1 MTTINATDALKML
14 QSGEAVLIDVRNPEE
29 FRDEHIAYA
38 LSVPLD
44 IIETGFGALNIPPD
58 RTILFHCLKGARGQM
73 ACERVN
79 GLGTCQNEIKNIE
92 GGINAWKDAGLPV
105 IAERIKKT
113 SLSVFRQVQMIVGI
127 LIALC
132 IALGFAG
139 LTLGFIIAGFFGAA
153 LFIAGLT
160 GWCGLAMLLQRM
172 PWNR

>member
-1 MTTINATDALKML
+1 MSTINVRDALQML
-14 QSGEAVLIDVRNPEE
+14 QSGEAVLIDVRSPEE

-44 IIETGFGALNIPPD
+44 TIETGFGTLNIPPN
-58 RTILFHCLKGARGQM
+58 RTILFHCLKGTRGQM

-79 GLGTCQNEIKNIE
+79 GLGTCKNKILNIE
-92 GGINAWKDAGLPV
+92 GGIDAWQAAGLPV

-113 SLSVFRQVQMIVGI
+113 SLSLFRQVQIIVGF

-132 IALGFAG
+132 VALGVMG
-139 LTLGFIIAGFFGAA
+139 LTLGFIIAGFLGAA
-153 LFIAGLT
+153 LFFAGLT
-160 GWCGLAMLLQRM
+160 GWCGLAMLLNKM